1 MVKKKFR
8 GESFD
13 SLYRRFKKNVEK
25 KDIINEVKQREHYIK
40 PSIRKKLAI
49 EMAVKKEKK
58 RQEDQRIKRNPA
70 R

>member
-1 MVKKKFR
+1 MVKKKFK

-13 SLYRRFKKNVEK
+13 SLYRWFKKTVEK

-40 PSIRKKLAI
+40 PSIRKKLAK

>member
-13 SLYRRFKKNVEK
+13 SLYRRFKKTVEK

-40 PSIRKKLAI
+40 PSIRKKLAK

>member
-1 MVKKKFR
+1 MVKKKFK

-13 SLYRRFKKNVEK
+13 SLYRRFKKTVEK

-40 PSIRKKLAI
+40 PSIRKKLAK

>member
-40 PSIRKKLAI
+40 PSIRKKLAK